1 MRDILKKTHIVF
13 ISQTPNFTIF
23 SDIVYILIMLL
34 LQFLEL
40 YVQGYDL
47 KKEIEI
53 EISLNSIFLR
63 NNEYQFY
70 R

>member
-1 MRDILKKTHIVF
+1 M
-13 ISQTPNFTIF
+13 SQTQNFTIF
-23 SDIVYILIMLL
+23 SDIVYILIMLI

-40 YVQGYDL
+40 YVEGYDL

-70 R
+70 S